1 MSLWHSRGE
10 VHFRPL
16 EGRDGRGSVGRSVMM
31 LGRVNAR
38 VGVCGV
44 MEKVRLV
51 IWKRWA
57 RAVGMVYGGRA
68 VDS

>member
-1 MSLWHSRGE
+1 M
-10 VHFRPL
+10 HFRPL
-16 EGRDGRGSVGRSVMM
+16 EGRHGRESVGRSVML
-31 LGRVNAR
+31 LGRVNAS

-44 MEKVRLV
+44 MGKVRLV